1 MNKTIRQVADDLG
14 VKSSAVYSKI
24 RYKKYF
30 SKVMKP
36 YISKRGNT
44 ILISPEGQELLKKA
58 FLNKTNPNE
67 LSDSAMNT
75 SADLETSEQSNENS
89 DAEINVSENT
99 LGTSKSDEFAGD
111 YLPKLPDFSDF
122 EKQFWK
128 ERFDEV
134 ESELKKTELMLI
146 ELKKEQASLLSKI
159 QGVSDKLVFNS
170 KFNDISRVLEELE
183 KMEKINKIR
192 TFSFSVAAFCVLFIL
207 LYIITLLQ

>member
-1 MNKTIRQVADDLG
+1 MFIEENMKMNKTIRQVADDLG

-30 SKVMKP
+30 SKVLKP
-36 YISKRGNT
+36 YISKKGNT

-67 LSDSAMNT
+67 LCDSAMNT

-89 DAEINVSENT
+89 DAEINVSEI
-99 LGTSKSDEFAGD
+99 
-111 YLPKLPDFSDF
+111 
-122 EKQFWK
+122 EKQFWQK
-128 ERFDEV
+128 RFDEV

-159 QGVSDKLVFNS
+159 QGVSDQLVFDS
-170 KFNDISRVLEELE
+170 KFNNISDVLNELE
-183 KMEKINKIR
+183 KMEKINEIR
-192 TFSFSVAAFCVLFIL
+192 TISFSVAAFCVLFIL
-207 LYIITLLQ
+207 LYIITLFQ